1 MSPKCLISCI
11 AHNRLTSV
19 ALSEISPC
27 KMTVT
32 VGLVKS
38 SSALLTSSLTKCP
51 VFVDLII
58 HFLHLEILQTE
69 ADCTNCPWS
78 NQSRGCIFLWHSA
91 LPCWLSL
98 TLQLN
103 VNMASALSAGIL
115 ARCIIDPGPG
125 GLLLLLKKG
134 KQELGEQTTV
144 ASWWGWYRGHC

>member
-11 AHNRLTSV
+11 AHNPPTSV

-27 KMTVT
+27 KMTVI
-32 VGLVKS
+32 VKS

-51 VFVDLII
+51 VFVDRIR
-58 HFLHLEILQTE
+58 HFLHLEILHRQKRT
-69 ADCTNCPWS
+69 
-78 NQSRGCIFLWHSA
+78 A
-91 LPCWLSL
+91 LTVHGAIKGEGAFSCGTQLSL

-115 ARCIIDPGPG
+115 ARCITDPGPG

-134 KQELGEQTTV
+134 KRAGRANHCGKLMGGGT
-144 ASWWGWYRGHC
+144 RGHC